1 MTVRMSKSVGIIG
14 YPLGHTISPAFQQA
28 ALDHLKL
35 DAQYQVW
42 ETPPKNLP
50 ARLEQLRSKDCLGA
64 NVTVPH
70 KEAVIPLIDELDMP
84 ARYIGAVN
92 TIVNNN
98 GRLKGYNTDW
108 SGFLRSLKDDAGFAA
123 KDKTACVL
131 GAGGSSRAIC
141 YALGWEGVSRL
152 IITNR
157 TQARAEELAK
167 ELRGVI
173 KRVDVLPRGEAMPEI
188 DLLVNCTTVGLL
200 HSAQEHESPV
210 DTKRLS
216 ATTLVMDLIYN
227 PQETPLLKGA
237 GQAGCRTLNGLSML
251 VYQGA
256 GAFEMWTGK
265 QAPVDVMMLAAKK
278 ALSQG

>member
-1 MTVRMSKSVGIIG
+1 MTKSVGIIG
-14 YPLGHTISPAFQQA
+14 YPLGHTISPVFQQA
-28 ALDHLKL
+28 ALDHLKI
-35 DAQYQVW
+35 DARYHVW
-42 ETPPKNLP
+42 ETPAKDLPK
-50 ARLEQLRSKDCLGA
+50 RLDLLRAKDCMGA

-70 KEAVIPLIDELDMP
+70 KEAVIPLLDELDMP

-108 SGFLRSLKDDAGFAA
+108 GGFLRSLKKDAGFTA
-123 KDKTACVL
+123 KGKTACVL

-167 ELRGVI
+167 ELRGVC
-173 KRVDVLPRGEAMPEI
+173 KRVDVLTWGDSLSKV
-188 DLLVNCTTVGLL
+188 DLIVNCTTVGLL
-200 HSAQEHESPV
+200 HSAQEQESPI
-210 DTKRLS
+210 DTKRLNS
-216 ATTLVMDLIYN
+216 ATLVMDLIYN
-227 PQETPLLKGA
+227 PQETPLLRGA
-237 GQAGCRTLNGLSML
+237 KQAGCRTINGLAML

-256 GAFEMWTGK
+256 GAFELWTGK
-265 QAPVDVMMLAAKK
+265 QAPVDVMMRAAKK
-278 ALSQG
+278 AISG

>member
-1 MTVRMSKSVGIIG
+1 MPTKSVGIIG
-14 YPLGHTISPAFQQA
+14 YPLGHTISPVFQQA
-28 ALDHLKL
+28 AFDHLKL
-35 DAQYQVW
+35 DARYQVW
-42 ETPPKNLP
+42 ETPAKDLPK
-50 ARLEQLRSKDCLGA
+50 RLELLRAKDCLGA

-70 KEAVIPLIDELDMP
+70 KESVIPLLDELDMP

-108 SGFLRSLKDDAGFAA
+108 GGFLSSLKDDAGFLA
-123 KDKTACVL
+123 KGKTALVL

-157 TQARAEELAK
+157 TQPRAEELAK
-167 ELRGVI
+167 ELRGVC
-173 KRVDVLPRGEAMPEI
+173 KRVDVLSWGEAMPKV
-188 DLLVNCTTVGLL
+188 DLVVNCTTVGLL
-200 HSAQEHESPV
+200 HSAQEHESPI
-210 DTKRLS
+210 DAKRLS
-216 ATTLVMDLIYN
+216 ADTLVMDLIYN

-237 GQAGCRTLNGLSML
+237 KQAGCRVLNGLSML

-256 GAFEMWTGK
+256 GAFDMWTGK
-265 QAPVDVMMLAAKK
+265 KAPVDVMMRAAKK
-278 ALSQG
+278 ALTSR

>member
-1 MTVRMSKSVGIIG
+1 MSKSVGIIG
-14 YPLGHTISPAFQQA
+14 YPLGHTISPVFQQA

-35 DAQYQVW
+35 DALYNVW
-42 ETPPKNLP
+42 ETPAKDL
-50 ARLEQLRSKDCLGA
+50 ARRLEQLRSKDCLGA

-92 TIVNNN
+92 TIVNKN

-108 SGFLRSLKDDAGFAA
+108 AGFLRSLKDDAGFIA
-123 KDKTACVL
+123 KGKTACVL

-167 ELRGVI
+167 ELRGVC
-173 KRVDVLPRGEAMPEI
+173 KRVDVMPWGDAMPRV
-188 DLLVNCTTVGLL
+188 DLVVNCTTVGLL
-200 HSAQEHESPV
+200 HSSQEHESPI
-210 DTKRLS
+210 DTKRLN
-216 ATTLVMDLIYN
+216 AATLVMDLIYN

-237 GQAGCRTLNGLSML
+237 KQAGCRTVNGLPML

-256 GAFEMWTGK
+256 GAFELWTGK
-265 QAPVDVMMLAAKK
+265 QAPVEVMMRAAKK
-278 ALSQG
+278 ALLS